1 MKSRYWP
8 YLVKVG
14 MFAAVY
20 LAAGKLGLRLAFDS
34 GHVSTVWPATGIALA
49 GLLIWGYR
57 YWPGVALG
65 AFLVNALT
73 PVSLATACGITVGNT
88 LEALLGAWLLHRF
101 VGFRHSLDRLRD
113 VLGLVALAA
122 LFSTM
127 ASSTIG
133 VLSLCLGETAP
144 WSAYGRLW
152 WQWWVGDALGDL
164 VVAPLLLTWGVWLRP
179 GGLSRRSAEAVALL
193 VGLITISQIIF
204 GGSFD
209 KEWLDYPHWLFPFVI
224 WAALRFGQRGVTAA
238 IAVISGLAIWHTLNG
253 FGPFVG
259 RTTSDS
265 LILLQAFV
273 GVTAVTGLI
282 LAAITT
288 ERRQAEEQL
297 QAHARQRAAVAE
309 FGQSTLV
316 GPHLSTLMEEAVAI
330 VAQTL
335 RVDYCKILEL
345 LPDGNALLLRA
356 GRGWTEGY
364 VGHATV
370 AATIDSQAGYT
381 LLCDRPVIV
390 EDLRTETRFSGPPLL
405 LEHGVVSGMSV
416 IIRGPG
422 RPFGILGA
430 HSARHRTFTED
441 DIHFLQAI
449 ANVLATAIERQ
460 RAEEALRA
468 SEQRYRSLFEQN
480 LAGVFRTLLDGR
492 ILDCNQS
499 FAQTFGFDSPDE
511 VLARR
516 AWELYFDPADRE
528 ALITRLKEQGYVTNF
543 EQRLRRKDGSPIWVL
558 ANVSLV
564 GRGDGAPAVIEGTI
578 INITQRQ
585 QAEAERA
592 RHAAQLQ
599 GLAEASLVINSA
611 LSLDEV
617 LKVVTEKA
625 REIIGAHQS
634 VTSTTVGE
642 NWAQA
647 INAISLSDKYA
658 AYRAFDAQ
666 LDGSGIY
673 SLVCETNRPMRMTQA
688 ELEAHSRRR
697 GFGEYAGQ
705 HPPMR
710 GWLAAPLIGR
720 DGRNLGL
727 IHLSDK
733 YDGEF
738 AQDDEAI
745 LVQLA
750 QMASVAVE
758 NARLYQAEQHA
769 RQTAEI
775 LRAANLALTQTL
787 DLDVVLETLLDF
799 LARLVPYDS
808 ASVLLLEG
816 ESRLVIRAIRGFEP

>member
-1 MKSRYWP
+1 
-8 YLVKVG
+8 
-14 MFAAVY
+14 
-20 LAAGKLGLRLAFDS
+20 
-34 GHVSTVWPATGIALA
+34 
-49 GLLIWGYR
+49 
-57 YWPGVALG
+57 
-65 AFLVNALT
+65 
-73 PVSLATACGITVGNT
+73 
-88 LEALLGAWLLHRF
+88 
-101 VGFRHSLDRLRD
+101 
-113 VLGLVALAA
+113 
-122 LFSTM
+122 
-127 ASSTIG
+127 
-133 VLSLCLGETAP
+133 
-144 WSAYGRLW
+144 
-152 WQWWVGDALGDL
+152 
-164 VVAPLLLTWGVWLRP
+164 
-179 GGLSRRSAEAVALL
+179 
-193 VGLITISQIIF
+193 
-204 GGSFD
+204 
-209 KEWLDYPHWLFPFVI
+209 
-224 WAALRFGQRGVTAA
+224 
-238 IAVISGLAIWHTLNG
+238 
-253 FGPFVG
+253 
-259 RTTSDS
+259 
-265 LILLQAFV
+265 
-273 GVTAVTGLI
+273 
-282 LAAITT
+282 
-288 ERRQAEEQL
+288 
-297 QAHARQRAAVAE
+297 
-309 FGQSTLV
+309 
-316 GPHLSTLMEEAVAI
+316 
-330 VAQTL
+330 
-335 RVDYCKILEL
+335 
-345 LPDGNALLLRA
+345 
-356 GRGWTEGY
+356 
-364 VGHATV
+364 
-370 AATIDSQAGYT
+370 
-381 LLCDRPVIV
+381 
-390 EDLRTETRFSGPPLL
+390 
-405 LEHGVVSGMSV
+405 
-416 IIRGPG
+416 
-422 RPFGILGA
+422 
-430 HSARHRTFTED
+430 
-441 DIHFLQAI
+441 
-449 ANVLATAIERQ
+449 
-460 RAEEALRA
+460 
-468 SEQRYRSLFEQN
+468 
-480 LAGVFRTLLDGR
+480 
-492 ILDCNQS
+492 
-499 FAQTFGFDSPDE
+499 
-511 VLARR
+511 
-516 AWELYFDPADRE
+516 
-528 ALITRLKEQGYVTNF
+528 
-543 EQRLRRKDGSPIWVL
+543 
-558 ANVSLV
+558 V